1 MLFERMMVMDEIK
14 KYSELN
20 KLLKSTYNTINDLE
34 EKKVKKNKHLNL
46 TIGELHLMEAVSG
59 YIDEGGAT
67 ITDLANDMNYTLSAA
82 TIAVNGLVK
91 KGYISKAQNPEDKRS
106 VRIILTEQGEKINQV
121 HIYIHKRLM
130 RDLSKE
136 LDDKELEILMRSL
149 VKIKGFFENLNK

>member
-1 MLFERMMVMDEIK
+1 MRGVSIVSEMK
-14 KYSELN
+14 KYNELN
-20 KLLKSTYNTINDLE
+20 KLLKSTYNTVNDLQ

-46 TIGELHLMEAVSG
+46 TISELHLMEAISE
-59 YIDEGGAT
+59 YLEQGGAT

-91 KGYISKAQNPEDKRS
+91 KGYICKEQDPQDKRS
-106 VRIILTEQGEKINQV
+106 VRILLTERGEKINQV

-136 LDDKELEILMRSL
+136 LDDKELEILMKSL
-149 VKIKGFFENLNK
+149 TKIKGFFENLKK